1 MRSVEDYASDLNR
14 ALIDAAADPVF
25 KKFMEPDDF
34 ELVTLDMGDGTQAQ
48 VQALS
53 RASIQRV
60 IERIL
65 ERARKAGADM
75 KDWICS
81 PEKFNLC
88 AKLNLPLGELMRQ
101 LHDFLDSQWVQSG
114 LFIATVFGAP
124 VGGHFLQIL
133 TGVGLGY
140 GALARLCACEPPPK
154 ILRAAELSGA

>member
-1 MRSVEDYASDLNR
+1 MPWFEDYSNDLNR
-14 ALIDAAADPVF
+14 ALIDAAKDPVF
-25 KKFMEPDDF
+25 QQFMEPSDID
-34 ELVTLDMGDGTQAQ
+34 LVNVDLGNGIQAQ
-48 VQALS
+48 AQALS

-81 PEKFNLC
+81 PKKFNLC
-88 AKLNLPLGELMRQ
+88 DKLNLPLGELMRQ
-101 LHDFLDSQWVQSG
+101 LHDFLDNEWVQSG
-114 LFIATVFGAP
+114 LLIATVFGAP

-140 GALARLCACEPPPK
+140 GALAKLCACKPTPK
-154 ILRAAELSGA
+154 NFRAAELLS